1 MMVSPLQFGLVF
13 MTFMY
18 LLYITA
24 YFDPEGTLSSLFA
37 DNNNEDLSFKATP
50 GELFLVTALGAYMM
64 FYGCICLS
72 TAFFANRNGQRCVLY
87 SILVKAV
94 FFVRFYMSVAPMWE
108 RLPASQILL
117 GIQIWGLV
125 LVVLAGCCILD
136 LVAANKTKTE

>member
-1 MMVSPLQFGLVF
+1 

-18 LLYITA
+18 FLYITA

-37 DNNNEDLSFKATP
+37 DNNDPSFKATP

-72 TAFFANRNGQRCVLY
+72 TAFFANRIGQRCVLY
-87 SILVKAV
+87 SIVLKAV
-94 FFVRFYMSVAPMWE
+94 FFLRFYISVAPVWD

-125 LVVLAGCCILD
+125 LVVLGGCCILD